1 MNPNAFLTATLV
13 IAEKPSM
20 ARDIAAALAYMTGH
34 PVRKSSKCELALEVG
49 SVSVIGAQGHLFA
62 LSAPEHYG
70 AQFAFPWRVDPL
82 PVLPDVFE
90 IEPNFVKQYDKVVD
104 NDLTRSIRRRLSQI
118 KTLIS
123 DASQVVHA
131 GDPDREGQLIID
143 DVLRSF
149 GFSGPVARLWLNAQT
164 REGIEEAWQ
173 KMKDNATYANLGVA
187 AVARRESD
195 WAIGMN
201 ATRAYSALWWKK
213 GNKGV
218 LNVGRVVTPVVG
230 MIVQRE
236 NEIRDFTALK
246 HYTVKSDLVFGQATA
261 FCANWVKPTG
271 TEQEG
276 FDASGKLLL
285 DRARAETVRKKCHG
299 QSAQIITAEKKHKSD
314 PQPLLFSL
322 TELQKMAAK
331 MGFSPDETL
340 TTAQALYEKHK
351 LTSYPRT
358 ECQYAPESEQAKAA
372 SVLRAIENNFAGVWQ
387 PPVVDATVKSRV
399 WNDAKLGEHFAIIP
413 LATHLGVGA
422 LSATEKAVYRL
433 ICRQYVAQFMPA
445 HEYEATVLVIE
456 VAGEHFRATGRV
468 PLIEGWRALFGGN
481 AAVKSTDEDDQANLP
496 NLSAR
501 QNGLCDKATLV
512 TTDTTPPKRFTAI
525 TLLDAMEKAHQ
536 FVTDPQIKAKLK
548 SVEGIGTAATRAS
561 VITKIVKSGFAEE
574 GRVGKVI
581 CYIPTPKAFQYIK
594 CVPSVLAKPDLTA
607 WFEGKLEELV
617 SGSLDY
623 ARYRILLGRLVEH
636 TLVDAKSGAALAN
649 MPSSEEVAHLI
660 TTKPKAAKAGGTSRA
675 PRKPRGGTAK

>member
-1 MNPNAFLTATLV
+1 MNTSAYLRNTLV

-20 ARDIAAALAYMTGH
+20 ARDIAAALSHMTGN
-34 PVRKSSKCELALEVG
+34 PVRKSSTCELALEVG

-70 AQFAFPWRVDPL
+70 AEFAFPWRVDPL

-90 IEPNFVKQYDKVVD
+90 IEPNFVKQYDKVVN
-104 NDLTRSIRRRLSQI
+104 NDLTKSIRRRLAQI
-118 KTLIS
+118 ETLIKS
-123 DASQVVHA
+123 ATQVVHA
-131 GDPDREGQLIID
+131 GDPDREGQLIIND
-143 DVLRSF
+143 ILRRYQFNGS
-149 GFSGPVARLWLNAQT
+149 VARLWLNAQT

-173 KMKDNATYANLGVA
+173 KMRDNAEYANLGIA

-236 NEIRDFTALK
+236 NEIREFKAIK
-246 HYTVKSDLVFGQATA
+246 HYTVKADLLFGQAPE

-271 TEQEG
+271 TEAEG

-285 DRARAETVRKKCHG
+285 DRARADAVRKKCHG
-299 QSAQIITAEKKHKSD
+299 QPAKVVSADKKHKSEA
-314 PQPLLFSL
+314 QPLLLSL

-331 MGFSPDETL
+331 MGLSPDQTL
-340 TTAQALYEKHK
+340 AAAQSLYETHK

-358 ECQYAPESEQAKAA
+358 ECQYAPETEHKKAA
-372 SVLRAIENNFAGVWQ
+372 SVVSAIENNFAGVWQ
-387 PPVVDATVKSRV
+387 PPVIDATLKSRA
-399 WNDAKLGEHFAIIP
+399 WNDSKLAEHYAIIP
-413 LATHLGVGA
+413 LATRLGVAA
-422 LSATEKAVYRL
+422 LNPIEKTIYRL
-433 ICRQYVAQFMPA
+433 ICRQYVAQFMPV

-468 PLIEGWRALFGGN
+468 PLVEGWRVLFGGN
-481 AAVKSTDEDDQANLP
+481 AAVKSNDEDDQANLP
-496 NLSAR
+496 NVAAGEA
-501 QNGLCDKATLV
+501 GLCEKATLV

-536 FVTDPQIKAKLK
+536 FVTDPKIKAKLK
-548 SVEGIGTAATRAS
+548 SVEGIGTAATRAA

-581 CYIPTPKAFQYIK
+581 SYIPTPKAFQYIQ

-607 WFEGKLEELV
+607 WFEGKLEDLV
-617 SGSLDY
+617 NGSLDY
-623 ARYRILLGRLVEH
+623 ARYRVLLARLVDH

-649 MPSSEEVAHLI
+649 MPSAESVAHMI
-660 TTKPKAAKAGGTSRA
+660 TAKAKA
-675 PRKPRGGTAK
+675 PRKSKPRSAGKK

>member
-1 MNPNAFLTATLV
+1 MNPNAFLHATLV

-20 ARDIAAALAYMTGH
+20 ARDIAAALAFMTGNTVH
-34 PVRKSSKCELALEVG
+34 KSSTCELALEVG
-49 SVSVIGAQGHLFA
+49 TISVIGAQGHLFA

-104 NDLTRSIRRRLSQI
+104 NDLTRSIRRRLGQI
-118 KTLIS
+118 KTLIHG
-123 DASQVVHA
+123 ASQVVHA

-149 GFSGPVARLWLNAQT
+149 GFTGPVARLWLNAQT

-236 NEIRDFTALK
+236 NEIRDFKALK
-246 HYTVKSDLVFGQATA
+246 HYTVKADLVFGQAPG
-261 FCANWVKPTG
+261 FSANWVKPTG
-271 TEQEG
+271 TEAEG
-276 FDASGKLLL
+276 FDVSGKLLL
-285 DRARAETVRKKCHG
+285 DRARADAVRKKCHG
-299 QSAQIITAEKKHKSD
+299 QPAQIVSADKKHKSE
-314 PQPLLFSL
+314 PQPLLLSL
-322 TELQKMAAK
+322 TELQKLAAK

-340 TTAQALYEKHK
+340 AAAQALYEKHK

-358 ECQYAPESEQAKAA
+358 ECQYAPETELKKAA
-372 SVLRAIENNFAGVWQ
+372 SVVSAIENNFAGVWQ
-387 PPVVDATVKSRV
+387 PPLVDATLKSRA
-399 WNDAKLGEHFAIIP
+399 WNDAKLAEHYAIIP
-413 LATHLGVGA
+413 LATHLGVAA
-422 LSATEKAVYRL
+422 LSPTEKAVYRL

-468 PLIEGWRALFGGN
+468 PLVEGWRALFGGN
-481 AAVKSTDEDDQANLP
+481 AAVKSQDEDDQANLP
-496 NLSAR
+496 NVSAGEA
-501 QNGLCDKATLV
+501 GLCEKATLV

-536 FVTDPQIKAKLK
+536 FVTDPKIKAKLK
-548 SVEGIGTAATRAS
+548 SVEGIGTAATRAA

-581 CYIPTPKAFQYIK
+581 CYIPTPKAFQYIQ

-623 ARYRILLGRLVEH
+623 ARYRVLLGRLVEH

-660 TTKPKAAKAGGTSRA
+660 TTKPKAAKATRA
-675 PRKPRGGTAK
+675 PRRRSPQK